1 VRQEPE
7 KRVTWAE
14 LFFDL
19 VFVFA
24 VTQVSALLHHDAT
37 WPGVGRALIVFVPVW
52 WAWVGTT
59 VHANR
64 HDVDNPRDTI
74 GIFTL
79 GLGSL
84 CMALA
89 VPQAYADRGLLFGA
103 AYLFLRV
110 VLGVLVFRE
119 WRGIAVNSFSVGA
132 LVTGPLLL
140 AGGFVHGT
148 ARLVLWGLAAAT
160 DLVTPRLLRS
170 RLAVVRFDT
179 GHLPERFGLFLI
191 IALGESV
198 VQIGLAASGGTLTG
212 TRLVATIAAY
222 TLACSLWWVYFV
234 FAASAV
240 RHALAEAR
248 IHADVVRPVF
258 SYGHLL
264 FICAIIAVAVGL
276 AEVVAAPGTHLH
288 GGPAGL
294 LIGGC
299 ALYLAT
305 FGYTRWRMFRAVS
318 WTRLGAA
325 AGCLAV
331 LPVATRVPALAVVL
345 ALVVVTVALN
355 VLEAAIVRRRGTLPG
370 AQKAEELAITE

>member
-1 VRQEPE
+1 
-7 KRVTWAE
+7 
-14 LFFDL
+14 
-19 VFVFA
+19 
-24 VTQVSALLHHDAT
+24 
-37 WPGVGRALIVFVPVW
+37 
-52 WAWVGTT
+52 
-59 VHANR
+59 
-64 HDVDNPRDTI
+64 
-74 GIFTL
+74 
-79 GLGSL
+79 
-84 CMALA
+84 
-89 VPQAYADRGLLFGA
+89 
-103 AYLFLRV
+103 
-110 VLGVLVFRE
+110 
-119 WRGIAVNSFSVGA
+119 
-132 LVTGPLLL
+132 
-140 AGGFVHGT
+140 
-148 ARLVLWGLAAAT
+148 
-160 DLVTPRLLRS
+160 
-170 RLAVVRFDT
+170 VVRFDT

-198 VQIGLAASGGTLTG
+198 VQIGVAASGGALTG

-222 TLACSLWWVYFV
+222 ALACSLWWVYFV

-294 LIGGC
+294 LVGGC

-305 FGYTRWRMFRAVS
+305 FGYTRWRMFRSVS

-325 AGCLAV
+325 AVCLTV
-331 LPVATRVPALAVVL
+331 LPVATRVSGLAVVL

-355 VLEAAIVRRRGTLPG
+355 ALEAAVVRRRGTLPG
-370 AQKAEELAITE
+370 AIREADEVSA